1 MVAYNFKER
10 FAEKIRDG
18 SKCQTVRG
26 QRDRHARPG
35 EPLQLYTEQR
45 TKQCEKLITPD
56 PICLSVEEI
65 QITINNDLVVISGWI
80 LPPNKQEGFA
90 IADGFES
97 YAEFL
102 AFFAETHGFNFE
114 GVLIKWKPQLDHR
127 VEVQL

>member
-1 MVAYNFKER
+1 MVAYNFKKQ
-10 FAEKIRDG
+10 FAPKVRDG

-35 EPLQLYTEQR
+35 EPIQLYTGQR
-45 TKQCEKLITPD
+45 TKQCEKLIIPD

-65 QITINNDLVVISGWI
+65 VINSNLVVISGWT
-80 LPPNKQEGFA
+80 LWSHKQEEFA

-114 GVLIKWKPQLDHR
+114 GVLIKWEPQK
-127 VEVQL
+127 

>member
-10 FAEKIRDG
+10 FAEKVRDG

-35 EPLQLYTEQR
+35 EPLQLYTGQR
-45 TKQCEKLITPD
+45 TKQCEKLIAD
-56 PICLSVEEI
+56 PLCLSVEEI
-65 QITINNDLVVISGWI
+65 VINSDLVVISGWT
-80 LPPNKQEGFA
+80 LPTNRQEGFA

-114 GVLIKWKPQLDHR
+114 GVLIKWEPQLDHR
-127 VEVQL
+127 AEVQL